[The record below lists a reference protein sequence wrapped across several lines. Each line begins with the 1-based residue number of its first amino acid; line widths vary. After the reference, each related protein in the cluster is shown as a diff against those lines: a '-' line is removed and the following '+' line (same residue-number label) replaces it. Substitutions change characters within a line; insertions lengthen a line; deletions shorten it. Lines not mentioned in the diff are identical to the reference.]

1 VLRPETKRRARAL
14 QLLYAWETQRRPDLH
29 QVVPGLARLTGPE
42 PALLDDV
49 EALAQA
55 VADASDDLDQ
65 RIARAAAH
73 WKIERIGL
81 PERLAMRIGAYELLH
96 GEVPP
101 KVAIDEALW
110 LTRRFAGE
118 HAVGFVN
125 GILDRIG
132 HESGRL

>member
-1 VLRPETKRRARAL
+1 MPEFQGRP
-14 QLLYAWETQRRPDLH
+14 RPLGRVAILVSRYH
-29 QVVPGLARLTGPE
+29 ERVTSR
-42 PALLDDV
+42 LLDGA

-55 VADASDDLDQ
+55 VADASDDLDE
-65 RIARAAAH
+65 RIARAAVH

-81 PERLAMRIGAYELLH
+81 PERLAMRIGAYELIH
-96 GEVPP
+96 GDVPP